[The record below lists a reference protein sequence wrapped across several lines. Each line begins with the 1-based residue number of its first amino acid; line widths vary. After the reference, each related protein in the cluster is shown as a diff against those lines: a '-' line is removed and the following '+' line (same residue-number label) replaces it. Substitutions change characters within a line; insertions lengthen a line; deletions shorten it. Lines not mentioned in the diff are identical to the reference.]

1 MTLVVDHLE
10 RRGVRFEVLPHPP
23 ATTAQQE
30 AEVLGVSPLEVLK
43 VLVLDTDSGHA
54 LAVIPSYRRLDLHL
68 VRRLLGD
75 RGARLA
81 TEAEIAARLPEFEL
95 GAVPPLPSLLHLPML
110 IDPEV
115 FRHTKVTF
123 AAGLQRESVRL
134 DPHDL
139 LHGATITVAPIVG
152 PVDAR
157 IDPAIEFAAG

>member
-1 MTLVVDHLE
+1 MTLVIDHLE
-10 RRGVRFEVLPHPP
+10 RRGIRFEVLPHERV
-23 ATTAQQE
+23 TTAHEE
-30 AEVLGVSPLEVLK
+30 AAVLDVSPLEVLK
-43 VLVLDTDSGHA
+43 VIVLDTEDGHA

-75 RGARLA
+75 ARAKLA
-81 TEAEIAARLPEFEL
+81 SEEEIAKDLPEFEL

-123 AAGLQRESVRL
+123 AAGLQRESVRM

-139 LHGATITVAPIVG
+139 LTGATITVAPIVG
-152 PVDAR
+152 PFDAR
-157 IDPAIEFAAG
+157 IDPSIEFALG